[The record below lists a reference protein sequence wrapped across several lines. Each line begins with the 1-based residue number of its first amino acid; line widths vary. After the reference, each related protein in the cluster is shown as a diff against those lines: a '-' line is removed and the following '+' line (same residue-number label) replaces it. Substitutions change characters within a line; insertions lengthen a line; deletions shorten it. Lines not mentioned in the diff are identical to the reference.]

1 MTMHELEIR
10 LECNPWDL
18 WDSICNYLPLSA
30 TFEECAKLFAQ
41 TYGVTLEEVKEYFME
56 EDDNDYLV

>member
-10 LECNPWDL
+10 LECDPWDL
-18 WDSICNYLPLSA
+18 WDGVCNYLPLSA
-30 TFEECAKLFAQ
+30 TFEECAELFAQ
-41 TYGVTLEEVKEYFME
+41 TYGVALEEVKEYFVK